1 MPQTLNSFLQDIGKM
16 LYRYLRKR
24 GLTHEDAEDIVQD
37 TCYKFLLYKDGIRAD
52 IAVNWLYR
60 VATNQFYDLKRKE
73 KRYVEVN
80 IDEIPILSFDYLPE
94 LSYIKKEKAH
104 LIRHTLTYLS
114 DLHQELLILKYELDL
129 PYKSIAGLLNM
140 NENTLKT
147 HVKRA
152 KEKFIKVFEEANQD
166 E

>member
-1 MPQTLNSFLQDIGKM
+1 MPQTLNSFLQDVGKM
-16 LYRYLRKR
+16 LYRYLRMR

-52 IAVNWLYR
+52 IAINWLYR

-73 KRYVEVN
+73 KRY
-80 IDEIPILSFDYLPE
+80 IDINVDELPLLSFDYLPE
-94 LSYIKKEKAH
+94 ISYIEKERAQS
-104 LIRHTLTYLS
+104 IRYTLTHLS
-114 DLHQELLILKYELDL
+114 ELHQELLILKYELDL
-129 PYKSIAGLLNM
+129 SYKSISSLLNM

-147 HVKRA
+147 HVLRA
-152 KEKFIKVFEEANQD
+152 RQKFIKEFKEDIQD